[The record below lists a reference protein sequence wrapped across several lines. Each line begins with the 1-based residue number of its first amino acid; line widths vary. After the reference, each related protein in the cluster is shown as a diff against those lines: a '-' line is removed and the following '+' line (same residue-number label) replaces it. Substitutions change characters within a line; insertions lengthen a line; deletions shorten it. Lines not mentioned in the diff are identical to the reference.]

1 MPLTQPRKILFVNP
15 SSRITGAEV
24 VLLEL
29 MEHLPVAS
37 YQPFLLCPSKGP
49 LSEAAENKGIPTFIL
64 PSIPTSGRAS
74 DNYKQMVGATSK
86 IVRLLRANG
95 IALVHANT
103 PRAAYHAGL
112 AARLTGLPSIIHVRD
127 YRFPPFHSKLKSIYL
142 NAISDL
148 VLVISEA
155 TQKGIA
161 PGLAALARKVHV
173 VYDGIPPGQPVTDET
188 IRATRQEFG
197 IAEDGILLASV
208 GWIEKL
214 KGQEVA
220 IRAMAQIVEKYPKA
234 RLVLVGNP
242 LDIEGEIYKAGL
254 IRLVNQLKLGQAVV
268 FAGYRQDV
276 PAIMASMDLL
286 LHPAILPEALGHV
299 LLEAGRCAK
308 ATVASRIGGIPE
320 VILHNETGLL
330 VAPGDAE
337 ELANAAIDLLSNR
350 QKRLQLGEAAQK
362 RIAEKFSIQAHV
374 AHIINWYEKL
384 L

>member
-1 MPLTQPRKILFVNP
+1 MPLTQPRKILFINP
-15 SSRITGAEV
+15 ISRITGAEV

-29 MEHLPVAS
+29 MEHLPVAR

-49 LSEAAENKGIPTFIL
+49 LSEAAENKGIHTFIL

-74 DNYKQMVGATSK
+74 DNYKQMVSATSN

-148 VLVISEA
+148 VLVVSEA
-155 TQKGIA
+155 AQKGIA
-161 PGLAALARKVHV
+161 PRLDALARKVRV
-173 VYDGIPPGQPVTDET
+173 VYDGIPSAQPIADET
-188 IRATRQEFG
+188 IRATRQELG
-197 IAEDGILLASV
+197 IPEGDLLLVSV

-214 KGQEVA
+214 KGQEIA
-220 IRAMAQIVEKYPKA
+220 IRAMQQIVEKFPQA
-234 RLVLVGNP
+234 RLILVGNP
-242 LDIEGEIYKAGL
+242 LDAAGEIYKAGL
-254 IRLVNQLKLGQAVV
+254 IQLVDQLELSRCVL
-268 FAGYRQDV
+268 FAGYRTNV

-286 LHPAILPEALGHV
+286 LHPAVLPDALPHV
-299 LLEAGRCAK
+299 LLEAGRCGK
-308 ATVASRIGGIPE
+308 AAVASRIGGIPE
-320 VILHNETGLL
+320 IIVDNQTGLL
-330 VAPGDAE
+330 VAPGDAQ

-362 RIAEKFSIQAHV
+362 RISEKFSIQTHV
-374 AHIINWYEKL
+374 AHIINLYEKIL
-384 L
+384 